1 MWHPMAIPNS
11 LAPTSDQ
18 SSLKSPL
25 PYSMPIDMARV
36 LVCVAWPYSNGAIH
50 LGHVAGS
57 LLPPDI
63 FARYHRLKGDEVL
76 MVSGS
81 DQHGTPVTVRAEKEG
96 TSPEEIAERYHRI
109 NSKAIEDLGIKFE
122 LFTKTHN
129 PNHFEVVHDVF
140 LKLMENGY
148 LFKKGTLQYFCPK
161 CDKFLPD
168 RYVEGTCRKCG
179 NERARGDQCERCG
192 ATYEAG
198 ELDRARCTT
207 CETEPELRETEHFF
221 FRLSAFQEPLLN
233 YIKDKDYWRPN
244 VQVFTR
250 NWLEAGLKDRAITR
264 DMNWGV
270 PVPLP
275 GYDGKVIYVW
285 FEAVIGYL
293 SASKEWAKL
302 SGHPDKWKDF
312 WLNPVTKSYYFLGKD
327 NIPFHTIIW
336 PSILM
341 GYGDLNLPYDVPANE
356 FLTFKGETFSKSR
369 GVGIDVPSLLEKFA
383 PDVIRYY
390 VAANMPENRDSDFSL
405 DDFEAKVN
413 NELVA
418 TLGNYYHRVLSFTFK
433 NFGSVPNL
441 ASADLERAEVEEAI
455 SLTRRQVDELVTTC
469 QFKRALKSI
478 MDLAQFGNQFFDKVA
493 PWSLLKSDKAK
504 CGAVLNLNLELV
516 KALAVLS
523 NPYLPNS
530 SEQAWWYLGMQGS
543 LESKG
548 LGWLDEKIPV
558 NQKLVEPKP
567 LFSKM
572 AIEKGDERF
581 RSFEALNLKVGE
593 IVGVRQHP
601 NAEKL
606 LVLDIDIGRKIQ
618 LVAGLRHY
626 YSEDAL
632 KGKRI
637 VVVTNLQH
645 AKLRGVESQGM
656 LLAAEAGGMVKV
668 LTPAG
673 KTSPGDPVNSGMAP
687 SEKEISFGD
696 FQKLLLR
703 VGSLRGGIVSI
714 GRDVK
719 TKFPEKALLAPKVAV
734 FLPSQ
739 DAEEALPLYTINGVA
754 ITVDGGDIEDGAQV
768 R

>member
-1 MWHPMAIPNS
+1 LIGVRDVGPSILKSTLSHSMAI
-11 LAPTSDQ
+11 T
-18 SSLKSPL
+18 
-25 PYSMPIDMARV
+25 MARV

-63 FARYHRLKGDEVL
+63 FARYHRLKGDQVL

-96 TSPEEIAERYHRI
+96 VSAEEVAERYHRI
-109 NSKAIEDLGIKFE
+109 NAKAIKDLGIQFD

-129 PNHFEVVHDVF
+129 PHHFEVVHDVF
-140 LKLMENGY
+140 LHLQKNGY
-148 LFKKGTLQYFCPK
+148 LYKKGTMQYFCPR
-161 CDKFLPD
+161 CAKFLPD

-192 ATYEAG
+192 STHEAG
-198 ELDRARCTT
+198 ELDGAKCTT
-207 CETEPELRETEHFF
+207 CSTEPELRESEHFF
-221 FRLSAFQEPLLN
+221 FKLSAFQEDLLD
-233 YIKDKDYWRPN
+233 YVKGKDHWRAN
-244 VQVFTR
+244 VQLFTK
-250 NWLEAGLKDRAITR
+250 NWLESGLKDRAITR

-275 GYDGKVIYVW
+275 GYESKVIYVW

-302 SGHPDKWKDF
+302 SGHPDIWKDF
-312 WLNPVTKSYYFLGKD
+312 WLNPVTKGYYFLGKD

-336 PSILM
+336 PAILM
-341 GYGDLNLPYDVPANE
+341 GYGGLNLPYDIPANE
-356 FLTFKGETFSKSR
+356 FLTFKGEAFSKSR
-369 GVGIDVPSLLEKFA
+369 GVGIDVPSLLDRFE

-390 VAANMPENRDSDFSL
+390 IAANMPENRDSDFSL

-418 TLGNYYHRVLSFTFK
+418 TLGNYYHRVLSFTHK
-433 NFGSVPNL
+433 NFGEVPEMVPL
-441 ASADLERAEVEEAI
+441 DLERTQVEEAI
-455 SLTRRQVDELVTTC
+455 SLTRREVDEFIGTC

-493 PWSLLKSDKAK
+493 PWSLIKSDKAK
-504 CGAVLNLNLELV
+504 CGAVLNLNLEIV
-516 KALAVLS
+516 KALVVLS
-523 NPYLPNS
+523 HAYLPNS
-530 SEQAWWYLGMQGS
+530 AEKAWGYLGMS
-543 LESKG
+543 VPLSSKG
-548 LGWLDEKIPV
+548 LSWLDEALPAK
-558 NQKLVEPKP
+558 QKLLEPRP

-572 AIEKGDERF
+572 VIEKGDERF
-581 RSFEALNLKVGE
+581 RGFESVNLKVGE
-593 IVGVRQHP
+593 VMKVSPHP

-606 LVLDIDIGRKIQ
+606 LVLEVDIGKRIQ
-618 LVAGLRHY
+618 LVAGLKAY
-626 YSEDAL
+626 YPGDSL
-632 KGKRI
+632 KGKKV

-656 LLAAEAGGMVKV
+656 LLAAEHGEKVKV

-673 KTSPGDPVNSGMAP
+673 KASPGDLVSSGLTPA
-687 SEKEISFGD
+687 EKEISFGE
-696 FQKLLLR
+696 FQKLIMR
-703 VGSLRGGIVSI
+703 VGALSDGQVNV
-714 GRDVK
+714 GRMVK
-719 TKFPEKALLAPKVAV
+719 VKFPEKTVAVGKVAV
-734 FLPSQ
+734 FLPSN
-739 DAEEALPLYTINGVA
+739 EAQEGLPLYTMNGVV
-754 ITVDGGDIEDGAQV
+754 ITVDGGEIEDGAQV

>member
-1 MWHPMAIPNS
+1 MQEYSSQDWAIKPK
-11 LAPTSDQ
+11 
-18 SSLKSPL
+18 SSLF
-25 PYSMPIDMARV
+25 YSMAIDMARV
-36 LVCVAWPYSNGAIH
+36 LVCVAWPYANGAIH

-96 TSPEEIAERYHRI
+96 TSPEDVAEHYHRI
-109 NSKAIEDLGIKFE
+109 NAKAIEDLGIKFD
-122 LFTKTHN
+122 LFTKTHS
-129 PNHFEVVHDVF
+129 PNHFEVVHEVF
-140 LKLMENGY
+140 LKLLENGHLY
-148 LFKKGTLQYFCPK
+148 KKGTMQYFCPK

-168 RYVEGTCRKCG
+168 RYVEGVCRKCG
-179 NERARGDQCERCG
+179 NERARGDQCEKCG

-198 ELDRARCTT
+198 ELDRVRCTT
-207 CETEPELRETEHFF
+207 CSTEPELRETEHFF
-221 FRLSAFQEPLLN
+221 FKLSAFQEPLLDYVGN
-233 YIKDKDYWRPN
+233 KDYWRTN
-244 VQVFTR
+244 VQLFTK

-264 DMNWGV
+264 DMSWGV

-275 GYDGKVIYVW
+275 GYDEKVIYVW

-293 SASKEWAKL
+293 SASKEWARL
-302 SGHPDKWKDF
+302 SGQPDRWKDF

-341 GYGDLNLPYDVPANE
+341 GYGGLNLPYDVPANE

-369 GVGIDVPSLLEKFA
+369 GVGIDVPSLLERFE
-383 PDVIRYY
+383 PDVVRYY
-390 VAANMPENRDSDFSL
+390 IAANMPENRDSDFSL

-433 NFGSVPNL
+433 NFGTVPVL
-441 ASADLERAEVEEAI
+441 VSADQERIEVEEAI
-455 SLTRRQVDELVTTC
+455 SLTRREVDEFITTC

-493 PWSLLKSDKAK
+493 PWALLKTDKAM
-504 CGAVLNLNLELV
+504 CGAVLNLNLEIV

-523 NPYLPNS
+523 HAYLPNS
-530 SEQAWWYLGMQGS
+530 SEKAWWYLGMKGAID
-543 LESKG
+543 SKG
-548 LGWLDEKIPV
+548 LGWLDGRIASGQE
-558 NQKLVEPKP
+558 LVEPKP
-567 LFSKM
+567 LYAKM
-572 AIEKGDERF
+572 SIEKGDERF
-581 RSFEALNLKVGE
+581 RGFEALNLKVGE
-593 IVGVRQHP
+593 VVDVKPHP

-606 LVLDIDIGRKIQ
+606 MVLEVDIGKRIQ
-618 LVAGLRHY
+618 IVAGLRHY
-626 YSEDAL
+626 YSEEAL
-632 KGKRI
+632 KGKKI

-656 LLAAEAGGMVKV
+656 LLAAEAGKMVKV

-673 KTSPGDPVNSGMAP
+673 RTTPGDPVNSGMTP
-687 SEKEISFGD
+687 GEKEISFGD
-696 FQKLLLR
+696 FQKMVLR
-703 VGSLRGGIVSI
+703 VGTLREGQVHI
-714 GRDVK
+714 GRPVK
-719 TKFPEKALLAPKVAV
+719 VKYPEKAILANKVAL
-734 FLPSQ
+734 FLPNS
-739 DAEEALPLYTINGVA
+739 DAQEALPLFTINGVA
-754 ITVDGGDIEDGAQV
+754 ITVDGGDIEDGAQI